1 MVCFAYI
8 LVVSKLKKREMTD
21 IKYPK
26 FEESA
31 FNCPLCGAYAKQYW
45 YLTTK
50 GSRSINGIHLNGAIE
65 DNYISECSHCGKHSF
80 WKENKMIYPYSG
92 TAPLPNPDLP
102 ENIKEDYTEARNIIE
117 LSPRGAVALL
127 RLAIQKLCVHLGE
140 SGKNINTDI
149 GNLVAKGL
157 PVKMQKALDSVR
169 VVGNNAVHPGV
180 IDLKDDIEIARKL
193 FAFVNIISDVMITQP
208 NEIDKF
214 YEETVPENLK
224 EAINKRDGK

>member
-1 MVCFAYI
+1 
-8 LVVSKLKKREMTD
+8 MTN
-21 IKYPK
+21 IIYPK
-26 FEESA
+26 HGESA
-31 FNCPLCGAYAKQYW
+31 YNCPLCGAYAKQHW

-50 GSRSINGIHLNGAIE
+50 ATKSHHGLSTHGTI
-65 DNYISECSHCGKHSF
+65 DNNTISECDHCGEHSF
-80 WKENKMIYPYSG
+80 WQGGKMIFPYSG

-102 ENIKEDYTEARNIIE
+102 DDIKGDYTEARNIIE

-140 SGKNINTDI
+140 NGQNINADI
-149 GNLVAKGL
+149 GNLVKKGL
-157 PVKMQKALDSVR
+157 PMKMQKALDSVR

-193 FAFVNIISDVMITQP
+193 FAFVNIITDVMITQP

-214 YEETVPENLK
+214 YDETIPENLK
-224 EAINKRDGK
+224 NAIDRRDGK

>member
-1 MVCFAYI
+1 MSNI
-8 LVVSKLKKREMTD
+8 
-21 IKYPK
+21 IYPK
-26 FEESA
+26 FGESA
-31 FNCPLCGAYAKQYW
+31 YNCPLCGAYAKQHW
-45 YLTTK
+45 YLTAKATK
-50 GSRSINGIHLNGAIE
+50 RHSGISIDGIVNE
-65 DNYISECSHCGKHSF
+65 NNISECDHCGEHSF

-92 TAPLPNPDLP
+92 TAPLPNSDLP
-102 ENIKEDYTEARNIIE
+102 DDIKEDYTEARNIIE

-140 SGKNINTDI
+140 PGKSINKDI

-157 PVKMQKALDSVR
+157 PSKMQKALDSVR

-193 FAFVNIISDVMITQP
+193 FAFVNIIADVMITQP

-214 YEETVPENLK
+214 YDDTIPENLK

>member
-1 MVCFAYI
+1 MA
-8 LVVSKLKKREMTD
+8 TN

-26 FEESA
+26 LKESA
-31 FNCPLCGAYAKQYW
+31 YNCPLCGAYAKQHW
-45 YLTTK
+45 FIASKGTK
-50 GSRSINGIHLNGAIE
+50 DSSSSRILLNGTIY
-65 DNYISECSHCGKHSF
+65 NTNISQCDHCGEHSF
-80 WKENKMIYPYSG
+80 WLGAKMIYPYSG

-102 ENIKEDYTEARNIIE
+102 DDIKDDYTEARNIIE

-149 GNLVAKGL
+149 GNLVTNGL
-157 PVKMQKALDSVR
+157 PSKMQKALDSVR

-180 IDLKDDIEIARKL
+180 IDLKDDIETARKL
-193 FAFVNIISDVMITQP
+193 FAFVNIIADVMITQP

-214 YEETVPENLK
+214 YDETIPDNLK
-224 EAINKRDGK
+224 EAINKRDRK